1 MACVPILNRR
11 KGYQFEAIVKLHSLI
26 SVPYVNAV
34 TFAKLRLLNA
44 RHSSQYS
51 PRVEIRNHTV
61 TWNTEHR
68 FLCRFRSNMETT
80 ILEPNILK
88 ISIRMET
95 KGGKSFYKVGFVSVD
110 LACFTALGDVT
121 SRRRYIL
128 EGYNEKHK
136 RLDNSLLL
144 VSFSMRQ
151 LFGDTCFRA
160 PPENLSN
167 CLIEPP
173 DSDESDSVL
182 TGTLATD
189 PPDTMDRTLVNPTVN
204 NPLLGSD
211 IALLTN
217 STQPSSCIDRILE
230 SIHVTTTTDPFPVQP
245 YRPSSARSPIMGA
258 HLPNL
263 SKQIPIADILRD
275 TSALPGSES
284 DPLHP
289 PFQPQW
295 NTIQTQSQLHNLFNK
310 VSSSSEPA
318 IEPYD
323 VRVNFATFDMT
334 TDDVAFGKRQQG
346 LSQRSTQAETVATE
360 QGMTSASSAQYRELP
375 ADEGSS
381 VRIPASCD
389 SGTPNLSPDVSPT
402 VIHSDL
408 PPTSNSFFSSGS
420 NSVTPTSASST
431 PGSTPTS
438 SLVILH
444 PHLAPPNHPASKA
457 ELNEPH
463 ASTDTKLPHDSIPV
477 EVEPAYCNAETTGT
491 GDCLDAFP
499 HTLCHSLPFPAHHS
513 RRRCDA
519 LPMHSE
525 YFATDSGL
533 LLPSRR
539 RKSRPMANLAFSQSA
554 YRVGQTHSPL
564 SSLSSGAFTYQSD
577 VPADAS
583 QNDSE
588 PEHPAGCVVLGGCPS
603 TGGES
608 RSSGYQS
615 HSRQSSL
622 ESQAVGLNTA
632 MNPTIVPLPPVSSG
646 SLSLVGSICSDQQ
659 TDLVSVY
666 FVDHSYCHLA
676 SLILSTHSHSLL

>member
-1 MACVPILNRR
+1 MACMPILNRR
-11 KGYQFEAIVKLHSLI
+11 KGYQFEAVVKLHSLI

-34 TFAKLRLLNA
+34 TFAKLRLLNT

-173 DSDESDSVL
+173 DSDESDSAL
-182 TGTLATD
+182 TGTVVTD
-189 PPDTMDRTLVNPTVN
+189 PPDAMDRTLVNPTVGN
-204 NPLLGSD
+204 QLLNSD

-230 SIHVTTTTDPFPVQP
+230 SIQVTTTTDPFPVQP
-245 YRPSSARSPIMGA
+245 YRPSSARSPVMGA

-275 TSALPGSES
+275 NSALPGSSES

-289 PFQPQW
+289 PFQPQR
-295 NTIQTQSQLHNLFNK
+295 NTTLTQAQLHNLFSK
-310 VSSSSEPA
+310 VSSSSETA
-318 IEPYD
+318 VEPYD

-334 TDDVAFGKRQQG
+334 VDDVAFGKRKQA
-346 LSQRSTQAETVATE
+346 LLQRSAPAETVVTE
-360 QGMTSASSAQYRELP
+360 QGMKSASSAQHCDCPSE
-375 ADEGSS
+375 EGSS
-381 VRIPASCD
+381 VRIPTSCG
-389 SGTPNLSPDVSPT
+389 SDVSPT
-402 VIHSDL
+402 VVHPDL
-408 PPTSNSFFSSGS
+408 PSTSTSFFSSGS
-420 NSVTPTSASST
+420 DSVTPTSASST

-438 SLVILH
+438 SLVILN
-444 PHLAPPNHPASKA
+444 PHLISPNYPASKA
-457 ELNEPH
+457 EPNEPH
-463 ASTDTKLPHDSIPV
+463 ASKPPYDFTPV
-477 EVEPAYCNAETTGT
+477 EVEPAHCNSETTAT

-539 RKSRPMANLAFSQSA
+539 RKSRPMANLAFSQLS

-588 PEHPAGCVVLGGCPS
+588 PEHPVGCVVLGGCPS

-622 ESQAVGLNTA
+622 ESQAVGLNMTT
-632 MNPTIVPLPPVSSG
+632 NPTTVSLPPVSSG
-646 SLSLVGSICSDQQ
+646 SLSLVGSICSDMQ
-659 TDLVSVY
+659 TNLPTPP
-666 FVDHSYCHLA
+666 A
-676 SLILSTHSHSLL
+676 SSAS

>member
-11 KGYQFEAIVKLHSLI
+11 KGYQFEAVVKLHSLI

-80 ILEPNILK
+80 ILEPNVLK

-160 PPENLSN
+160 PPENLRN

-173 DSDESDSVL
+173 DSDESDSAL
-182 TGTLATD
+182 TGTVVTD
-189 PPDTMDRTLVNPTVN
+189 PPDAMGRTLVNPTVSN
-204 NPLLGSD
+204 QLLSSD

-230 SIHVTTTTDPFPVQP
+230 SIQVATTTDPFPVQP
-245 YRPSSARSPIMGA
+245 YRPSSARSPVMGA

-275 TSALPGSES
+275 NSALPGSSEP

-289 PFQPQW
+289 PFQPQR
-295 NTIQTQSQLHNLFNK
+295 NTTLTQAQLHNLYSK
-310 VSSSSEPA
+310 VSSSSETA
-318 IEPYD
+318 VEPYD
-323 VRVNFATFDMT
+323 VRVNFATFDVT
-334 TDDVAFGKRQQG
+334 VDDVTFGKRKQA
-346 LSQRSTQAETVATE
+346 LLQRSAPAETVATE
-360 QGMTSASSAQYRELP
+360 QGMKSASSAQYRDCP
-375 ADEGSS
+375 SDEGSS
-381 VRIPASCD
+381 VRIPTSCG
-389 SGTPNLSPDVSPT
+389 SGTPNPSSDVSPT
-402 VIHSDL
+402 VVHPDL
-408 PPTSNSFFSSGS
+408 PPTSTSFFSSDS

-438 SLVILH
+438 SLVILN
-444 PHLAPPNHPASKA
+444 PHLTSPNYPPSMA
-457 ELNEPH
+457 EPNEPH
-463 ASTDTKLPHDSIPV
+463 ASKPPHDFTPV
-477 EVEPAYCNAETTGT
+477 EVEPPYCNSETTAT

-539 RKSRPMANLAFSQSA
+539 RKSRPMANLAFSQLS

-588 PEHPAGCVVLGGCPS
+588 PEHPAGSVALVGCPS

-622 ESQAVGLNTA
+622 ESQAVGLNMTT
-632 MNPTIVPLPPVSSG
+632 NPITVPL
-646 SLSLVGSICSDQQ
+646 
-659 TDLVSVY
+659 
-666 FVDHSYCHLA
+666 
-676 SLILSTHSHSLL
+676 